1 MRILII
7 HATESTLIMGGF
19 KFLARAF
26 GFLVFLRLLVLV
38 VVVGCENKISR
49 QMRLERRIF
58 SHLKAMCLE
67 TG

>member
-1 MRILII
+1 M
-7 HATESTLIMGGF
+7 ENF

-49 QMRLERRIF
+49 QMRLERRFF

>member
-7 HATESTLIMGGF
+7 HATESPLIMGSF

-26 GFLVFLRLLVLV
+26 GFLVFLRLLIL

-49 QMRLERRIF
+49 QMRLERRFF

-67 TG
+67 TS